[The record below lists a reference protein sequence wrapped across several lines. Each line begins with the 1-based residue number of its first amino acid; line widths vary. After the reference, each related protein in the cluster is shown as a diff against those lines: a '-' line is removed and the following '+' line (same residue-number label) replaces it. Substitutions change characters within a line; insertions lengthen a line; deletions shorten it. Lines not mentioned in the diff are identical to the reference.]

1 MGPEVTGFE
10 AFLYRL
16 SDFSKALMLPVV
28 LVIPR
33 LSRLATLATVLARTL
48 NYCMLLVSGWP
59 LAVDFSRH
67 WKEVIFNL
75 NLMPP
80 SLDGNWK
87 AFTVFFN
94 LAVVPCSF
102 VP

>member
-1 MGPEVTGFE
+1 MRP
-10 AFLYRL
+10 AFFLDWVHEGEL
-16 SDFSKALMLPVV
+16 
-28 LVIPR
+28 
-33 LSRLATLATVLARTL
+33 
-48 NYCMLLVSGWP
+48 
-59 LAVDFSRH
+59 
-67 WKEVIFNL
+67 IFNL